1 MVAELALILK
11 GVAAGFTISM
21 PVGPVAVVCINRTL
35 RKGRVSGF
43 LSGAGG
49 ATADALYALIAA
61 FGLTIV
67 INFIEAN
74 MIGLQ
79 VIAGV
84 VVLIFGAR
92 IFISNPVKDYR
103 NRGKEA
109 GNLLSDYLSVL
120 PLAFANPVSL
130 FVYLGVFSGLS
141 LTYAGPASSRALLM
155 VPGVIAGAL
164 MWWFTLSGL
173 IGRFRNRIKLRTLL
187 WINRIAGSIIILFGF
202 VLILLLFISINH

>member
-11 GVAAGFTISM
+11 GMAAGFTISM

-49 ATADALYALIAA
+49 ATADALYALIAT

-67 INFIEAN
+67 INFIKAN
-74 MIGLQ
+74 MFGLQ

-84 VVLIFGAR
+84 VVLIFGVR

-103 NRGKEA
+103 NRGREPDS
-109 GNLLSDYLSVL
+109 LLSDYLSVL

-141 LTYAGPASSRALLM
+141 LPYTGSVSAKALLM

-173 IGRFRNRIKLRTLL
+173 ISRFRNRIKLRTLL

-202 VLILLLFISINH
+202 VLIFLLFISINH

>member
-1 MVAELALILK
+1 MVAELALVLK
-11 GVAAGFTISM
+11 GMAAGFTISM

-49 ATADALYALIAA
+49 ATADAFYALIAA
-61 FGLTIV
+61 FGITIV
-67 INFIEAN
+67 INFIQAN
-74 MIGLQ
+74 LFGLQ

-84 VVLIFGAR
+84 VVLIFGIR

-103 NRGKEA
+103 NRSREPDSF
-109 GNLLSDYLSVL
+109 LSDYLSVL
-120 PLAFANPVSL
+120 PLAFANPISL

-141 LTYAGPASSRALLM
+141 LPYTGSASTKALLM

-164 MWWFTLSGL
+164 VWWFILSGL
-173 IGRFRNRIKLRTLL
+173 ISRFRNRIKLRTLL
-187 WINRIAGSIIILFGF
+187 WINRIAGSIIIAFGLAL
-202 VLILLLFISINH
+202 VLLLFISIKR

>member
-1 MVAELALILK
+1 MVAELALVLK
-11 GVAAGFTISM
+11 SMTAGFTISM

-49 ATADALYALIAA
+49 ATADAFYALIAA
-61 FGLTIV
+61 FGITIV
-67 INFIEAN
+67 INFIQAN
-74 MIGLQ
+74 LFGLQ

-84 VVLIFGAR
+84 VVLIFGIR

-103 NRGKEA
+103 NRSREPDSF
-109 GNLLSDYLSVL
+109 LSDYLSVL
-120 PLAFANPVSL
+120 PLAFANPISL

-141 LTYAGPASSRALLM
+141 LPYTGSASTKALLM

-164 MWWFTLSGL
+164 VWWFILSGL
-173 IGRFRNRIKLRTLL
+173 ISRFRNRIKLRTLL
-187 WINRIAGSIIILFGF
+187 WINRIAGSIIIAFGLAL
-202 VLILLLFISINH
+202 VLLLFISIKR